1 MSHLTTLL
9 LGNLVFA
16 LVAGG
21 TIGLIL
27 WRRRPETARGHP
39 VASMLR
45 WMGVVVGLF
54 VLHFVLV
61 LFWNWYRGAL
71 LFD

>member
-1 MSHLTTLL
+1 MLL
-9 LGNLVFA
+9 LGDLVFA
-16 LVAGG
+16 LMAGSAVG
-21 TIGLIL
+21 FVL
-27 WRRRPETARGHP
+27 WRRRPETIRGHP

-54 VLHFVLV
+54 VLRGVLAF
-61 LFWNWYRGAL
+61 FWNWYRAGR